1 MPSLT
6 IKGIPEDLLDR
17 LRQSAAAHRRSLN
30 SEVLVRLERSVST
43 SRIDPEA
50 FLARID
56 AHRESV
62 KMKPISDEFLEQAK
76 REGRP

>member
-6 IKGIPEDLLDR
+6 IKSIPDELLDR
-17 LRQSAAAHRRSLN
+17 LRESAAAHRRSLN
-30 SEVLVRLERSVST
+30 SEVLMRLERSLGS
-43 SRIDPEA
+43 SRIGPEA
-50 FLARID
+50 LLARID
-56 AHRESV
+56 AHRENI